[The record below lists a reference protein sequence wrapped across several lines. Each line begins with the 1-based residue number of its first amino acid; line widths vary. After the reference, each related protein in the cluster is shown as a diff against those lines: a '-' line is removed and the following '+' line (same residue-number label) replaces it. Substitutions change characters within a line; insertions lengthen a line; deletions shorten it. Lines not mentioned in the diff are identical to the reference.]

1 MDVNL
6 KLICE
11 KAVKNILCSVLNE
24 RKCFNFNSMYHIE
37 RIDDI
42 IEKYNSNEIES
53 VSEFC
58 NIFLSDLNKF
68 NNELLHYRYEKE
80 IKSIFNTLDVF
91 MNGTKKEVI
100 SELKLHNIDIKIKA
114 GITDILFLSSN
125 GDSIISDSFRLA
137 YDGVEHQSMRLLYK
151 LKEQIILENK
161 LRNNKFRSMFEI
173 SNNNR
178 QDTVEDFYNTV
189 INIDKDDLP
198 ILLTSIFC
206 EIMNIKYKP
215 NDYTS
220 AHKYK
225 YDVNF
230 LKDNK

>member
-1 MDVNL
+1 
-6 KLICE
+6 
-11 KAVKNILCSVLNE
+11 
-24 RKCFNFNSMYHIE
+24 
-37 RIDDI
+37 
-42 IEKYNSNEIES
+42 
-53 VSEFC
+53 
-58 NIFLSDLNKF
+58 
-68 NNELLHYRYEKE
+68 
-80 IKSIFNTLDVF
+80 
-91 MNGTKKEVI
+91 
-100 SELKLHNIDIKIKA
+100 
-114 GITDILFLSSN
+114 
-125 GDSIISDSFRLA
+125 
-137 YDGVEHQSMRLLYK
+137 MRLLYK